1 MKIMFWSGLVL
12 LITGFFAGF
21 LSGATSNGQ
30 PIVSFLYGTNQV
42 LWLFMA
48 AIGAILLII
57 GAIGLIIRA
66 VKNRR
71 QPPRQTP

>member
-12 LITGFFAGF
+12 LVIGFFTGF
-21 LSGATSNGQ
+21 LSGATINGQ
-30 PIVSFLYGTNQV
+30 PIVSFIYETNQI

-48 AIGAILLII
+48 AIGAILLLI

-66 VKNRR
+66 IKNRR
-71 QPPRQTP
+71 QLPKQTP